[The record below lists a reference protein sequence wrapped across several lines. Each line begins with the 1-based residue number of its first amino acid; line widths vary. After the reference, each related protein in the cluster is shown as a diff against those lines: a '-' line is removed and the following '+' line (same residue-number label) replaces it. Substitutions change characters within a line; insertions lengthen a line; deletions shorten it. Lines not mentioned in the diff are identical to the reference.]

1 MLSKFNYLKPKSL
14 DEALA
19 YIKENPGTK
28 LLAGGTD
35 LMIVLRRNMEIVD
48 HVLDI
53 KDIPET
59 KRFEYKA
66 GEGLFI
72 GASVTVNEISE
83 CDVVAEKYAAVKEAA
98 DSLASYQLR
107 NRATLVGNLCNA
119 SPGADLASPLL
130 VFDAVVH
137 IAGPNGIREVA
148 LENFFTGVKRT
159 VLVPGEIVIGVMLP
173 DVKAGDTSVF
183 LKQARIKGHDLGIA
197 GVSIRRTGEGKL
209 CVGMTAVAPTPIRL
223 RNLEESLQS
232 KPFSAETAEWLN
244 EEIKNHI
251 KPISDIRSSAEY
263 RLHVSGVLAQKG
275 LMQLIAMGGK

>member
-137 IAGPNGIREVA
+137 IAGPNGVREVA
-148 LENFFTGVKRT
+148 LESFFTGVKRT

>member
-137 IAGPNGIREVA
+137 IAGPNGVREVA
-148 LENFFTGVKRT
+148 LESFFTGVKRT

-173 DVKAGDTSVF
+173 DVKGDTSVF

-244 EEIKNHI
+244 EEIKHHI

>member
-137 IAGPNGIREVA
+137 IAGPNGMREVA
-148 LENFFTGVKRT
+148 LESFFTGVKRT

-173 DVKAGDTSVF
+173 DVKGDTSVF

-232 KPFSAETAEWLN
+232 KPFSADTAEWLN

>member
-244 EEIKNHI
+244 EEIKHHI

>member
-197 GVSIRRTGEGKL
+197 GVSIRRTGEGKH